1 MSKNVGLVWDDE
13 SGRWFTP
20 SDLLVAQG
28 FRHSRLD
35 DVVTNSFQI
44 TSPDSRRID
53 TVQQMGN
60 SMHVNAIGAVIAFCL
75 ALEDKDTTDSFQAT
89 LTASILRKRR
99 ELRNWFVMR
108 QLSGGA
114 ALAYQK
120 TLIW

>member
-1 MSKNVGLVWDDE
+1 MIKNVGLVWDDV

-28 FRHSRLD
+28 FRYDRLD

-44 TSPDSRRID
+44 TSPHRQRSD

-75 ALEDKDTTDSFQAT
+75 DLDDKDTTDSFQAA
-89 LTASILRKRR
+89 LTASIMRKRR
-99 ELRNWFVMR
+99 KLRN
-108 QLSGGA
+108 
-114 ALAYQK
+114 
-120 TLIW
+120 